1 MWPTAGS
8 FYNIGMIAKTQVLE
22 NRIMKRFY
30 IALILAVAV
39 FGCKRQS
46 DQPRQAAEAPA
57 AESEQLYMGKPL
69 EHWIQLVGQS
79 KTENELT
86 TAIDAL
92 IQAIKSDDV
101 TVVVAAADAI
111 ETIGPKGAKAAP
123 ALASKLDDP
132 QPWVRMACMFALQA
146 IGEQAVPSV
155 LEVFKNGP
163 GGAPVRA
170 VSVLGSIGPP
180 AKVAVPELKKAL
192 AEKPQSMRSWI
203 EAALAKIEGGQI
215 QEAGT
220 GLVQGEKIVLPAQS
234 LESDVG
240 RDWPGFH
247 GPNRDNICR
256 ETGLNT
262 DWTGNPPALLWK
274 IEGLGMGYSGISI
287 ADGKIFTMGDRKGV
301 DGNTAQFVLAYDL
314 ATQKELWAAQAGPGH
329 KDGPRSTPTID
340 GELLYAIGT
349 EGDLICL
356 ETASG
361 KERWRKSLTNDF
373 GGQMMSGWKFS
384 ESALVDGPRLIC
396 TPGGSEATLVA
407 IDKKTGAFIWKCAVP
422 ALGEKGKDG
431 AGYASAV
438 VAEIDGIRQYIQL
451 IGRGLVGVE
460 AETGKFLWGY
470 NGIANTT
477 ANISNPVVRGQY
489 VFTTTN
495 YNSGSALLRIS
506 RVGETFH
513 VQELYALSGR
523 EFENHHGG
531 IVCIGNY
538 VYGGHG
544 NSRGE
549 PKCVDVTTGK
559 ILWKGK
565 APERGSAAVLYADGH
580 LVFRYDR
587 GMVALIEATPEKF
600 RLKGTFQPLTGE
612 GPAWAHPV
620 ILDGKLYLRHGD
632 LLACYDVRGR

>member
-1 MWPTAGS
+1 M
-8 FYNIGMIAKTQVLE
+8 LE
-22 NRIMKRFY
+22 YGIMKRFY
-30 IALILAVAV
+30 IILFLAALI
-39 FGCKRQS
+39 FGCKRQPT
-46 DQPRQAAEAPA
+46 QPSKDAQATDK
-57 AESEQLYMGKPL
+57 QLT
-69 EHWIQLVGQS
+69 S
-79 KTENELT
+79 R
-86 TAIDAL
+86 IDAL
-92 IQAIKSDDV
+92 IAEIENGDV
-101 TVVVAAADAI
+101 TAVVAVADEI
-111 ETIGPKGAKAAP
+111 EKIGPRGAKAAP

-132 QPWVRMACMFALQA
+132 QPWVRMACMHALTA

-155 LEVFKNGP
+155 LEVFKTGP

-170 VSVLGSIGPP
+170 VSVLGSIGPL
-180 AKVAVPELKKAL
+180 AKAAVPELKKAL
-192 AEKPQSMRSWI
+192 VEKPESMRSWI
-203 EAALAKIEGGQI
+203 ESALAKIEGG
-215 QEAGT
+215 GT
-220 GLVQGEKIVLPAQS
+220 QDVESEGLELGEKIILPAQS
-234 LESDVG
+234 LETKAET
-240 RDWPGFH
+240 DWPGFH
-247 GPNRDNICR
+247 GPNRDNICL
-256 ETGLNT
+256 ETDLNT
-262 DWTGNPPALLWK
+262 DWAKNPPTLLWK

-301 DGNTAQFVLAYDL
+301 DGNTSQFVLAYDL
-314 ATQKELWAAQAGPGH
+314 ATQKELWAAHVGPPH
-329 KDGPRSTPTID
+329 KDGPRSTPTVD
-340 GELLYAIGT
+340 GELLYTIGT
-349 EGDLICL
+349 EGDLVCL
-356 ETASG
+356 ETATG
-361 KERWRKSLTNDF
+361 KECWRKSLPSDF

-396 TPGGSEATLVA
+396 TPGGAEVTLVA
-407 IDKKTGAFIWKCAVP
+407 LDKKTGAVIWKCAVP

-438 VAEIDGIRQYIQL
+438 VAEIDGVRQYIQL

-477 ANISNPVVRGQY
+477 ANIPNPVVRGQY

-495 YNSGSALLRIS
+495 YNTGSALLRIS
-506 RVGETFH
+506 RVDETFH
-513 VQELYALSGR
+513 VKELYTLSGR

-549 PKCVDVTTGK
+549 PVCVDITNGK
-559 ILWKGK
+559 IMWHGK

-587 GMVALIEATPEKF
+587 GLVALIEAMPEKF
-600 RLKGTFQPLTGE
+600 RLKGTFQPVTGE

-632 LLACYDVRGR
+632 LLACYDVSGR